1 MSQRRLAAI
10 MFSDIVGYDSLLK
23 EDEKKAFEYLRKNQ
37 RIHKRLIKKF
47 NGRWLKEMGGGIL
60 ASFNSNID
68 AVMCAVSIQKATT
81 EVEIPVRIGIHL
93 GDVIFEKK
101 DVLGDGVNVASRIQN
116 AVSSNSIVISET
128 VYNDIKNKEG
138 LEIDYIGEQPL
149 KGVTKPVGIYK
160 VTCQDENL
168 LDFSFDTGELVRPFS
183 FGRTTIVVGIMVIA
197 LVAYALYYLLPKVI
211 NPPSKQDQSV
221 LVLPFTNYT
230 GDTLDYFVEG
240 MHDILIG
247 NVGKISALRVLGRTT
262 ANAYKDTEKSLTEIA
277 EELGVNTF
285 IEGSVLCLGD
295 DSVCLQ
301 VQVRS
306 AYPQEK
312 QLWIKD
318 FKVERSEI
326 LNLYNRVTKEIS
338 SEIGTILTPNE
349 ERLLAKSRT
358 VDKEAFDEF
367 LKANRNDFSR
377 ESLYKYLEYLNNAAE
392 KEPDWAPI
400 YTGLARV
407 WVSIYQM
414 GLESSE
420 IAGPKIYE
428 NINKALELDPDIAEI
443 HAISGMIAFL
453 IEWDWEKAEMELL
466 KALAI
471 NPSDAGSRVIYA
483 QLLCCLQRNDEALT
497 QGRLAIELDPL
508 NPIGQ
513 ILYGA
518 VLAFTGDFKTALA
531 FGEKVTADD
540 PGHVMAN
547 NLIFAA
553 AFGCGDY
560 DKVMEAA
567 KYFLPAF
574 GVDFK
579 EVERIYGETGFVAA
593 CEEVLRQE
601 EVLAQKGYVPPVPMA
616 VKYMMA
622 DQPDKAMDWLE
633 KGFESR
639 SQSMPYITTQSYF
652 FEPLFNNP
660 RFIAICKKMNLPLP

>member
-1 MSQRRLAAI
+1 
-10 MFSDIVGYDSLLK
+10 MFTDIVGYDSLLK
-23 EDEKKAFEYLRKNQ
+23 EDEKNAFEYLRKNQ

-68 AVMCAVSIQKATT
+68 AVMCAVSIQKAST
-81 EVEIPVRIGIHL
+81 EVEIPVRIGIHQ

-138 LEIDYIGEQPL
+138 LGIDYLGEQPL

-168 LDFSFDTGELVRPFS
+168 LDFSFDTGELVRPLS

-197 LVAYALYYLLPKVI
+197 LVAYALYHFLPKVI
-211 NPPSKQDQSV
+211 NPQSKQDQSV

-247 NVGKISALRVLGRTT
+247 NVGKIGALRVLGRTT
-262 ANAYKDTEKSLTEIA
+262 ANTYKDTEKSLAEIA

-338 SEIGTILTPNE
+338 SEIGTILTPKE
-349 ERLLAKSRT
+349 EQLLAKSRT
-358 VDKEAFDEF
+358 VDKEVYDLYLRAQKYDGD
-367 LKANRNDFSR
+367 LSR
-377 ESLYKYLEYLNNAAE
+377 ESLYKSLDYLNIAIE
-392 KEPDWAPI
+392 KEPDWAPLYSALAGIWVYINQVGYVQVSVTFPEI
-400 YTGLARV
+400 YKNL
-407 WVSIYQM
+407 Y
-414 GLESSE
+414 
-420 IAGPKIYE
+420 
-428 NINKALELDPDIAEI
+428 KALELDPNLSEVHRGLALIAYL
-443 HAISGMIAFL
+443 A
-453 IEWDWEKAEMELL
+453 EWDWEKSENEFL
-466 KALAI
+466 KTLAI
-471 NPSDAGSRVIYA
+471 NPNDAAARALYG
-483 QLLCCLQRNDEALT
+483 QLLCNLQRIDEAKA
-497 QGRLAIELDPL
+497 QGRLALELDPL
-508 NPIGQ
+508 SPEIKVWS
-513 ILYGA
+513 GA
-518 VLAFTGDFKTALA
+518 IFFGAGDFKTALA
-531 FGEKVTADD
+531 LAEEITAAN
-540 PGHVMAN
+540 PGDMMGNSLLEVSAFHCKEYDKMMKTWRHILPGVFNFTEEDIKEIEIVFNERGYLAAYDKILIHLEEYAENNYISGISIAQTYIMAN
-547 NLIFAA
+547 
-553 AFGCGDY
+553 
-560 DKVMEAA
+560 
-567 KYFLPAF
+567 
-574 GVDFK
+574 
-579 EVERIYGETGFVAA
+579 
-593 CEEVLRQE
+593 
-601 EVLAQKGYVPPVPMA
+601 
-616 VKYMMA
+616 
-622 DQPDKAMDWLE
+622 QPDKAMDWLE
-633 KGFESR
+633 KGLE
-639 SQSMPYITTQSYF
+639 QKDPGMPNITSIFY

>member
-1 MSQRRLAAI
+1 
-10 MFSDIVGYDSLLK
+10 MFTDIVGYDSLLK

-68 AVMCAVSIQKATT
+68 AVMCAVSIQKAST
-81 EVEIPVRIGIHL
+81 EVEIPVRIGIHQ

-116 AVSSNSIVISET
+116 AASSNSIVISET

-138 LEIDYIGEQPL
+138 LEIDYLGEQPL

-197 LVAYALYYLLPKVI
+197 LVAYALYYFLPKVI

-338 SEIGTILTPNE
+338 SEIGTILTPKE
-349 ERLLAKSRT
+349 EQLLAKSRT
-358 VDKEAFDEF
+358 VNREAYDEF
-367 LKANRNDFSR
+367 
-377 ESLYKYLEYLNNAAE
+377 
-392 KEPDWAPI
+392 
-400 YTGLARV
+400 
-407 WVSIYQM
+407 
-414 GLESSE
+414 
-420 IAGPKIYE
+420 
-428 NINKALELDPDIAEI
+428 
-443 HAISGMIAFL
+443 
-453 IEWDWEKAEMELL
+453 
-466 KALAI
+466 
-471 NPSDAGSRVIYA
+471 
-483 QLLCCLQRNDEALT
+483 
-497 QGRLAIELDPL
+497 
-508 NPIGQ
+508 
-513 ILYGA
+513 
-518 VLAFTGDFKTALA
+518 
-531 FGEKVTADD
+531 
-540 PGHVMAN
+540 
-547 NLIFAA
+547 
-553 AFGCGDY
+553 
-560 DKVMEAA
+560 
-567 KYFLPAF
+567 
-574 GVDFK
+574 
-579 EVERIYGETGFVAA
+579 
-593 CEEVLRQE
+593 
-601 EVLAQKGYVPPVPMA
+601 
-616 VKYMMA
+616 
-622 DQPDKAMDWLE
+622 
-633 KGFESR
+633 
-639 SQSMPYITTQSYF
+639 
-652 FEPLFNNP
+652 
-660 RFIAICKKMNLPLP
+660 